1 MNRFRG
7 GLAIAALLA
16 AMVVSLR
23 ANAAPPT
30 VTPSPGYDARLQEE
44 RAARDAASQPAGTSA
59 RTGPAV
65 RHHVKKTHHVAH

>member
-1 MNRFRG
+1 
-7 GLAIAALLA
+7 
-16 AMVVSLR
+16 LR